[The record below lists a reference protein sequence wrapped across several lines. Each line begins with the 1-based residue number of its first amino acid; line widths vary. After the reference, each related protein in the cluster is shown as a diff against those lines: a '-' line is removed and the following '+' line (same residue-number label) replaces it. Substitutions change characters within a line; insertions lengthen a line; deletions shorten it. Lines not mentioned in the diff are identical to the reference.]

1 MTGSEESDVL
11 RVEYSDQDIID
22 KAKTILTKLKQNQ
35 ELQKLADS
43 NGLDIK
49 NSVNLTDDN
58 IKNLVISV
66 IALMLAK
73 NNDDKRYK
81 QLVRMGVQKRS
92 LKTEIINAYKK
103 SLISGKGQGRFGTE
117 DNISLQEAL
126 VILIRALGL
135 ETMAP
140 TPYAITPFADDN
152 KISTYARNSVYVASK
167 IGLINADQRGYIYPE
182 SYITIGETSVLM
194 NKFIKYLCEGL
205 KNDWEKSIKNTY
217 SF

>member
-58 IKNLVISV
+58 IKNLTISV

-92 LKTEIINAYKK
+92 LKTEIINAYKNQAIQILNK
-103 SLISGKGQGRFGTE
+103 SDL
-117 DNISLQEAL
+117 
-126 VILIRALGL
+126 
-135 ETMAP
+135 
-140 TPYAITPFADDN
+140 
-152 KISTYARNSVYVASK
+152 KI
-167 IGLINADQRGYIYPE
+167 
-182 SYITIGETSVLM
+182 
-194 NKFIKYLCEGL
+194 
-205 KNDWEKSIKNTY
+205 
-217 SF
+217 

>member
-92 LKTEIINAYKK
+92 LKTEIINAYKNQAIQILNK
-103 SLISGKGQGRFGTE
+103 SDL
-117 DNISLQEAL
+117 
-126 VILIRALGL
+126 
-135 ETMAP
+135 
-140 TPYAITPFADDN
+140 
-152 KISTYARNSVYVASK
+152 KI
-167 IGLINADQRGYIYPE
+167 
-182 SYITIGETSVLM
+182 
-194 NKFIKYLCEGL
+194 
-205 KNDWEKSIKNTY
+205 
-217 SF
+217 

>member
-81 QLVRMGVQKRS
+81 QLVRIGVQKRS
-92 LKTEIINAYKK
+92 LKTEIINAYKNQAIQILNK
-103 SLISGKGQGRFGTE
+103 SEL
-117 DNISLQEAL
+117 
-126 VILIRALGL
+126 
-135 ETMAP
+135 
-140 TPYAITPFADDN
+140 
-152 KISTYARNSVYVASK
+152 KI
-167 IGLINADQRGYIYPE
+167 
-182 SYITIGETSVLM
+182 
-194 NKFIKYLCEGL
+194 
-205 KNDWEKSIKNTY
+205 
-217 SF
+217 

>member
-58 IKNLVISV
+58 IKNLTISV

-81 QLVRMGVQKRS
+81 QLVRIGVQKRS
-92 LKTEIINAYKK
+92 LKTEIINAYKNQAIQILNK
-103 SLISGKGQGRFGTE
+103 SEL
-117 DNISLQEAL
+117 
-126 VILIRALGL
+126 
-135 ETMAP
+135 
-140 TPYAITPFADDN
+140 
-152 KISTYARNSVYVASK
+152 KI
-167 IGLINADQRGYIYPE
+167 
-182 SYITIGETSVLM
+182 
-194 NKFIKYLCEGL
+194 
-205 KNDWEKSIKNTY
+205 
-217 SF
+217 

>member
-92 LKTEIINAYKK
+92 LKTEIINAYKNKAIQILNK
-103 SLISGKGQGRFGTE
+103 SDL
-117 DNISLQEAL
+117 
-126 VILIRALGL
+126 
-135 ETMAP
+135 
-140 TPYAITPFADDN
+140 
-152 KISTYARNSVYVASK
+152 KI
-167 IGLINADQRGYIYPE
+167 
-182 SYITIGETSVLM
+182 
-194 NKFIKYLCEGL
+194 
-205 KNDWEKSIKNTY
+205 
-217 SF
+217 

>member
-92 LKTEIINAYKK
+92 LKTEIINAYKNQAIQILNK
-103 SLISGKGQGRFGTE
+103 SEL
-117 DNISLQEAL
+117 
-126 VILIRALGL
+126 
-135 ETMAP
+135 
-140 TPYAITPFADDN
+140 
-152 KISTYARNSVYVASK
+152 KI
-167 IGLINADQRGYIYPE
+167 
-182 SYITIGETSVLM
+182 
-194 NKFIKYLCEGL
+194 
-205 KNDWEKSIKNTY
+205 
-217 SF
+217 